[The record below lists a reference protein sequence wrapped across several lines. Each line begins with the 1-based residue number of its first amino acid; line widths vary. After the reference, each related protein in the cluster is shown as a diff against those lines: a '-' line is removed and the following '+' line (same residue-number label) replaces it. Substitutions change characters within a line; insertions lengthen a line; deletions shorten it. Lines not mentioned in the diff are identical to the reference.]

1 MKNMN
6 STAFGAMLAL
16 AATLAD
22 ARSYGSLLAP
32 RAYQYSRPRDPF
44 DLVSEFF
51 QTPFYS
57 NMNSLFKQQQQQQQQ
72 AVVDRMAHF
81 TSPRYAVSETD
92 GVVQLEVELPGVH
105 AKDLSVELED
115 GHHLRIQGS
124 RRMDGLSSE
133 SSFDLSFAL
142 ADGVDPDQL
151 TVKLSAGILR
161 VQVPKKEKDVKK
173 IEITTDDTEN
183 DEMLQ
188 IKASQHGGKAAGF
201 DEEVDGITITEDA
214 AEK

>member
-6 STAFGAMLAL
+6 STAFAAMLAL

-57 NMNSLFKQQQQQQQQ
+57 NMNSLFKQQQQQQ
-72 AVVDRMAHF
+72 AVVDRMAHS